1 MGNLGKREQY
11 YMMLLGIV
19 VVVLVIYFFG
29 IRNLGYKYDD
39 LCTERTRL
47 EEQLAYYEALKTQND
62 ETLAQ
67 INQLKTQIS
76 DVEAQFLP
84 YICAESIEQYVLKTF
99 EDNGCVYLVSA
110 QAEDITPAGIT
121 LPDGTP
127 STDNLLIKRI
137 TVQYSTTDGFNIPD
151 YNRSNTVIFNGEVDQ
166 AAWDALLEE
175 MYWHGSASI
184 EGYDEFL
191 AALVEIEEE
200 NPDCIKINSISIK
213 AEGGYILLTASIDF
227 YSATFN
233 YRVSEADTSAPYVTW
248 DGATNIN
255 TEGGIIGRPFIIDDP
270 NSEWFN
276 TLMSDE
282 EATEGDRPFSTYY
295 SSNIFEIAVEA
306 SDLLTVLDI
315 DGLGAGANIP
325 GGEEVPED

>member
-11 YMMLLGIV
+11 YLMLLGIV

-29 IRNLGYKYDD
+29 IRNLGYKYED
-39 LCTERTRL
+39 LCNERTQL

-67 INQLKTQIS
+67 INQLKTSIAE
-76 DVEAQFLP
+76 VEGQFLP
-84 YICAESIEQYVLKTF
+84 LICAESIEQYVLKTF
-99 EDNGCVYLVSA
+99 EDAGCVYLVSA
-110 QAEDITPAGIT
+110 QAEDITPAGIS

-151 YNRSNTVIFNGEVDQ
+151 YNRSNTVVVDGMVDE
-166 AAWDALLEE
+166 AAWNAILEE
-175 MYWHGSASI
+175 MYWHGSESI
-184 EGYDEFL
+184 VGYDEFL
-191 AALVEIEEE
+191 DALETIEAE
-200 NPDCIKINSISIK
+200 NPDCIKINSIGIQ
-213 AEGGYILLTASIDF
+213 AEGGYILMTASIDF

-248 DGATNIN
+248 AGSTNIN
-255 TEGGIIGRPFIIDDP
+255 CDGGIIGRPFIIDDP

-276 TLMSDE
+276 TLMSNE
-282 EATEGDRPFSTYY
+282 EATEGERAFSTYY
-295 SSNIFEIAVEA
+295 SSNIFEEAVNG
-306 SDLLTVLDI
+306 SDLLTVLNI
-315 DGLGAGANIP
+315 DGAAAAQP
-325 GGEEVPED
+325 GDEVPED